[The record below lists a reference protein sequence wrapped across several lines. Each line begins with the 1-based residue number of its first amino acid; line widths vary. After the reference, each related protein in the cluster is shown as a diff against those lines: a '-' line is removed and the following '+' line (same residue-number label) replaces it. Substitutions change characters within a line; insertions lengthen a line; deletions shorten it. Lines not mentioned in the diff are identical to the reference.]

1 MRILIILTLSGT
13 LGVLGCDSSSSS
25 TGGSG
30 GSAGSGGS
38 GGSAGTGGTA
48 GTGGAGGGTDPA
60 AAFCT
65 DYGTICSFG
74 GAGHQSQQECED
86 AYNGYDDTR
95 KGCVETHLGL
105 AESSTDTATH
115 CPHATGESPCT
126 ATP

>member
-1 MRILIILTLSGT
+1 MRILIILMLSGT
-13 LGVLGCDSSSSS
+13 LGVLGCDSSSSDNG
-25 TGGSG
+25 TG
-30 GSAGSGGS
+30 ASGGS
-38 GGSAGTGGTA
+38 GG
-48 GTGGAGGGTDPA
+48 GTDAA

-115 CPHATGESPCT
+115 CPHATGASPCA